1 MITDYYH
8 IDEAIFQSA
17 EFIHRIEKN
26 VNSIFEL
33 IFNIEKYRT
42 VQREGGFTHLSTKQ
56 LTPIIKETMNQV
68 INNFP
73 KKNVNFHL
81 DINESMK
88 YLINSNEFIE
98 DVFVNLFSNA
108 IKHNDR
114 EQVEIDLTI
123 RSNLVRGV
131 DYWVV
136 SIRDN
141 GPGIPEEKKKY
152 LFTME
157 DAANE
162 MMDEFL
168 QKMRKEYPK
177 LAPIKKATPLLVVG
191 TPVTRIL
198 EIAKK
203 KKAKMIFVG
212 SHGRTGLS
220 HLLVGSKAER
230 VVQLSPIPVVVVKTS
245 REK

>member
-1 MITDYYH
+1 VTEKNKSTLLVAVDFTVYSE
-8 IDEAIFQSA
+8 EALRFAADLA
-17 EFIHRIEKN
+17 ERIEAK
-26 VNSIFEL
+26 L
-33 IFNIEKYRT
+33 IVLHVIHDPAEAP
-42 VQREGGFTHLSTKQ
+42 GFYA
-56 LTPIIKETMNQV
+56 
-68 INNFP
+68 P
-73 KKNVNFHL
+73 KGK
-81 DINESMK
+81 
-88 YLINSNEFIE
+88 
-98 DVFVNLFSNA
+98 
-108 IKHNDR
+108 
-114 EQVEIDLTI
+114 
-123 RSNLVRGV
+123 
-131 DYWVV
+131 
-136 SIRDN
+136 
-141 GPGIPEEKKKY
+141 KKKY

-168 QKMRKEYPK
+168 KKMRKAHPN
-177 LAPIKKATPLLVVG
+177 LTPIKKASPLLVVG

-220 HLLVGSKAER
+220 KLLVGSKAER